1 VIVMPIDTDVSP
13 FGFGSYSSRVTTV
26 AGKAAYLSSLQ
37 VREQLLKLAGSLLE
51 AAPEDLDVRE
61 GRIFVK
67 GSERTG
73 ISVAE
78 VCKAAIRTQATVSL
92 TAYVAYDPPTQGA
105 DDDFYGD
112 YSSAYTYAAQ
122 AVEVEV
128 NTETGQI
135 RVLRV
140 AAAHDV
146 GRAINPN
153 GIRGQIYGGVAQGT
167 GWALYENILYEAGRL
182 QNNSLRNYTLVT
194 VTDMP
199 EVEPII
205 VETHDPVGPYGAK
218 GIGEPA
224 LIPMPPAVA
233 NAVEDAVGVRIRDLP
248 ITGPAS

>member
-1 VIVMPIDTDVSP
+1 M
-13 FGFGSYSSRVTTV
+13 
-26 AGKAAYLSSLQ
+26 
-37 VREQLLKLAGSLLE
+37 
-51 AAPEDLDVRE
+51 
-61 GRIFVK
+61 
-67 GSERTG
+67 
-73 ISVAE
+73 
-78 VCKAAIRTQATVSL
+78 
-92 TAYVAYDPPTQGA
+92 
-105 DDDFYGD
+105 
-112 YSSAYTYAAQ
+112 
-122 AVEVEV
+122 EV

-153 GIRGQIYGGVAQGT
+153 GIRGQIYGGVAQGA
-167 GWALYENILYEAGRL
+167 GWALYENMVYEGGRL

-248 ITGPAS
+248 ITAEKIFFKLHPECEGPGS

>member
-1 VIVMPIDTDVSP
+1 M
-13 FGFGSYSSRVTTV
+13 
-26 AGKAAYLSSLQ
+26 
-37 VREQLLKLAGSLLE
+37 
-51 AAPEDLDVRE
+51 
-61 GRIFVK
+61 
-67 GSERTG
+67 
-73 ISVAE
+73 
-78 VCKAAIRTQATVSL
+78 
-92 TAYVAYDPPTQGA
+92 
-105 DDDFYGD
+105 
-112 YSSAYTYAAQ
+112 
-122 AVEVEV
+122 EVE

-146 GRAINPN
+146 GRAVNPN
-153 GIRGQIYGGVAQGT
+153 GIRGQIYGGVAQGV
-167 GWALYENILYEAGRL
+167 GWALYENIIYEGGRL

-233 NAVEDAVGVRIRDLP
+233 NAVEDAVGVENQGLCPSLRKRFFSNSIPSAKGLDHESAGLP
-248 ITGPAS
+248 VSP